1 MTVSSTPR
9 PCLVCLWAPARP
21 VFTALAAAGW
31 PSHSPAFVLT
41 APGLWSPRPTF
52 TGFFP
57 FVSSPHSAPGT
68 SPGRL
73 GPPPPRS
80 PALLLILYFPNMEM
94 IFFFFFFPSLTP
106 LLCQPSPIKCFCPL
120 PCLGIDL
127 AFVDSVPYRA
137 AGSWRAGQALATAG
151 PGPRGGG
158 PPTLTE
164 HPSSCS
170 GGRGTWAVTFAFCTL
185 SVPKRDKNTSQ
196 ACRRIRWAAPSM

>member
-1 MTVSSTPR
+1 MSLGPG
-9 PCLVCLWAPARP
+9 PARLYRSGRGWL
-21 VFTALAAAGW
+21 ALALSGLRPDCARPLVPAPHIHRLLPLRVQ
-31 PSHSPAFVLT
+31 PSFCPWDKS
-41 APGLWSPRPTF
+41 R
-52 TGFFP
+52 
-57 FVSSPHSAPGT
+57 
-68 SPGRL
+68 
-73 GPPPPRS
+73 PPRAT
-80 PALLLILYFPNMEM
+80 PATQPCPPLDSLFSKHGDD
-94 IFFFFFFPSLTP
+94 FFFFFFASLTP
-106 LLCQPSPIKCFCPL
+106 FLCQPSPIKCFCPL

-127 AFVDSVPYRA
+127 AFVDNVPYRA
-137 AGSWRAGQALATAG
+137 TGSWRAGQALATAG

>member
-1 MTVSSTPR
+1 M
-9 PCLVCLWAPARP
+9 CLWAPARP

-94 IFFFFFFPSLTP
+94 IFVFFFF
-106 LLCQPSPIKCFCPL
+106 
-120 PCLGIDL
+120 CL
-127 AFVDSVPYRA
+127 AY
-137 AGSWRAGQALATAG
+137 
-151 PGPRGGG
+151 
-158 PPTLTE
+158 
-164 HPSSCS
+164 
-170 GGRGTWAVTFAFCTL
+170 TFTMSTL
-185 SVPKRDKNTSQ
+185 SYKVFLPLAMFGN
-196 ACRRIRWAAPSM
+196 